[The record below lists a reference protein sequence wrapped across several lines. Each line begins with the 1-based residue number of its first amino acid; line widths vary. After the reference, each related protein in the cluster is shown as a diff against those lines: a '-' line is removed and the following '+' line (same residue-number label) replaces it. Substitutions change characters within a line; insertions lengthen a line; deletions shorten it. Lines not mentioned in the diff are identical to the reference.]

1 MSQSG
6 PPADAKQ
13 AQAAALQEL
22 EAAQRRKRAIDTTLA
37 NLEHSIYAF
46 EGSYLDETA
55 ASGGNI
61 IKGFD
66 NYLKPP
72 TGNVNKKKFETTE
85 ADRLFSTSSGTYQQ
99 SIAAKQQYDA
109 QVLAARQ
116 LQAQIYRSSDAP
128 SISTPNSFSNING
141 NSNNPSAKR
150 TSSGHSKSNVNANTV
165 AGPGS
170 LDGLASGAAS
180 SPAGSAPDTAGAG
193 GGPTKK
199 KHGRPSSSTHR
210 D

>member
-1 MSQSG
+1 MSNSG

-22 EAAQRRKRAIDTTLA
+22 EAAQRRKRAVDTSLA

-72 TGNVNKKKFETTE
+72 PTNVNKKRLEVTET
-85 ADRLFSTSSGTYQQ
+85 DRLFSTSSGTYQQ
-99 SIAAKQQYDA
+99 SIAAKQQHEA
-109 QVLAARQ
+109 EVLA
-116 LQAQIYRSSDAP
+116 YV
-128 SISTPNSFSNING
+128 
-141 NSNNPSAKR
+141 
-150 TSSGHSKSNVNANTV
+150 SK
-165 AGPGS
+165 
-170 LDGLASGAAS
+170 
-180 SPAGSAPDTAGAG
+180 
-193 GGPTKK
+193 
-199 KHGRPSSSTHR
+199 RPSSK
-210 D
+210 

>member
-99 SIAAKQQYDA
+99 
-109 QVLAARQ
+109 VR
-116 LQAQIYRSSDAP
+116 
-128 SISTPNSFSNING
+128 
-141 NSNNPSAKR
+141 
-150 TSSGHSKSNVNANTV
+150 
-165 AGPGS
+165 
-170 LDGLASGAAS
+170 
-180 SPAGSAPDTAGAG
+180 GSALAIYNDQGCFAQPI
-193 GGPTKK
+193 
-199 KHGRPSSSTHR
+199 THIF
-210 D
+210 

>member
-13 AQAAALQEL
+13 AQAAAMAEL
-22 EAAQRRKRAIDTTLA
+22 EAAQRKKRAIDTTLA

-72 TGNVNKKKFETTE
+72 PTTNVNKKKIEVTE
-85 ADRLFSTSSGTYQQ
+85 GDRLFSTSSGTYQQ
-99 SIAAKQQYDA
+99 
-109 QVLAARQ
+109 VR
-116 LQAQIYRSSDAP
+116 
-128 SISTPNSFSNING
+128 N
-141 NSNNPSAKR
+141 
-150 TSSGHSKSNVNANTV
+150 
-165 AGPGS
+165 
-170 LDGLASGAAS
+170 
-180 SPAGSAPDTAGAG
+180 
-193 GGPTKK
+193 
-199 KHGRPSSSTHR
+199 
-210 D
+210 